1 MINDD
6 KKSDD
11 SDSCWMKVRFEMSG
25 DVNDFL
31 FGTVSFVEK
40 RAQSVISGAFVE
52 EATKVAV

>member
-1 MINDD
+1 MTNDD
-6 KKSDD
+6 MSDD
-11 SDSCWMKVRFEMSG
+11 TDSCWMKVRFEMSG
-25 DVNDFL
+25 DGNDFL

>member
-1 MINDD
+1 
-6 KKSDD
+6 
-11 SDSCWMKVRFEMSG
+11 MKVRFEMSG
-25 DVNDFL
+25 DGNDFL